1 MPLSILISGRPLKA
15 NRKLKNVFTVKGKC
29 ASNNNLAP
37 SKLNMTPISVA
48 SDAEIESTTPS
59 KTPNKSMKNILNDV
73 DWSISPIRNRFVTI
87 FRFMDTEESFTTLP
101 VVAKQKTGKDV
112 TTTKKSFEE
121 ISMQV
126 ENESPSKEKNVS
138 SNEPKSATPKKNLT
152 EFISTIGLS
161 KVTQENV
168 QEKAVKRSMET
179 QAGSAKVVKKK
190 RSRLKN
196 NNKEPNILEEGV
208 SNHSMRTRSRSNKTI
223 DIPLAAYCSMINK
236 SINQTMDVDQDDAGV
251 EKHPSPISKASAK
264 TNNTTFKNKK
274 NESITK
280 KNNQSIV
287 KRNNRKNISKNL
299 QVTFNEESI
308 CKQDTEESFTT
319 LPVVAK
325 QKTGKDVTTTKKSFE
340 EFIST
345 IGLSKVTQENVQEKA
360 VKRSMET
367 QAGSAKVVK
376 KKRSRL
382 KNNNKEPNILEE
394 GVSNRS
400 MRTRSRSN
408 KTIDIPLAAYCSMIN
423 KSINQTMDVD
433 QDDAGVEKHPSPIS
447 KASAKTNNV
456 TTFNNQSIVKRNNR
470 KNISKNLQII
480 FNEESICKQDFVP
493 SEPLTKK
500 AKRAKRKRV
509 CMPTKNR
516 KSSSKS
522 STSKSSNDTTILN
535 KSRNKSNVSNRSKAV
550 KSLQSIFDDQQ
561 PGTSKATSMSVP
573 CSAVDEV
580 EERPDTEHDENQL
593 ADQQAPEQQVLAD
606 AEELEENSESEADRQ
621 AREDE
626 ECDKGDLFEIERWE
640 RPPVK
645 VQIKNRETNNYDNR
659 DDVQYNSCSTFW
671 RSVSRNVGDPNNLLI
686 SRITG
691 GSGCFTGQIK
701 LRARKRKGE
710 QRPKEELFFFIA
722 RGPVWFTCNSSTWR
736 SHTGEHVVIPK
747 GQKYDV
753 ENKSNHE
760 TRIVYFSPKT

>member
-1 MPLSILISGRPLKA
+1 MPLSPLISGRPLMKG

-37 SKLNMTPISVA
+37 SKLNMTPLSVA
-48 SDAEIESTTPS
+48 SDAESESTTPS
-59 KTPNKSMKNILNDV
+59 KTPNLLNILNDV
-73 DWSISPIRNRFVTI
+73 DWSKSPIRNRTTPSNKSHLRKESPLVEI
-87 FRFMDTEESFTTLP
+87 GNQMSNLTEKEMTCENTDVADEEGTDDLP
-101 VVAKQKTGKDV
+101 DPKQ
-112 TTTKKSFEE
+112 

-138 SNEPKSATPKKNLT
+138 ANEPRSATPKKNLT
-152 EFISTIGLS
+152 
-161 KVTQENV
+161 
-168 QEKAVKRSMET
+168 
-179 QAGSAKVVKKK
+179 
-190 RSRLKN
+190 
-196 NNKEPNILEEGV
+196 
-208 SNHSMRTRSRSNKTI
+208 
-223 DIPLAAYCSMINK
+223 
-236 SINQTMDVDQDDAGV
+236 
-251 EKHPSPISKASAK
+251 
-264 TNNTTFKNKK
+264 
-274 NESITK
+274 
-280 KNNQSIV
+280 
-287 KRNNRKNISKNL
+287 
-299 QVTFNEESI
+299 
-308 CKQDTEESFTT
+308 
-319 LPVVAK
+319 
-325 QKTGKDVTTTKKSFE
+325 

-408 KTIDIPLAAYCSMIN
+408 KTIDISLAAYCSMIN
-423 KSINQTMDVD
+423 KSINQTTDVD

-447 KASAKTNNV
+447 KASAKTNN
-456 TTFNNQSIVKRNNR
+456 TKKNNQSIVKRNNR
-470 KNISKNLQII
+470 KNISKNLQVT
-480 FNEESICKQDFVP
+480 FNEESICKQVFVP

-522 STSKSSNDTTILN
+522 STSKSSNDTTVIN
-535 KSRNKSNVSNRSKAV
+535 KSSNKSTVNNRSKAV
-550 KSLQSIFDDQQ
+550 KSLQATFDDQQ

-580 EERPDTEHDENQL
+580 EERPDTEHHEHNQL
-593 ADQQAPEQQVLAD
+593 AYQQVPEQQVLVD

-645 VQIKNRETNNYDNR
+645 VQIKNRETNDYDNR

-671 RSVSRNVGDPNNLLI
+671 RSASKNVGDPNNLLI

>member
-73 DWSISPIRNRFVTI
+73 DWSISPIRN
-87 FRFMDTEESFTTLP
+87 RFMDTEESFTTLP

-251 EKHPSPISKASAK
+251 EKHPSPISK
-264 TNNTTFKNKK
+264 
-274 NESITK
+274 
-280 KNNQSIV
+280 
-287 KRNNRKNISKNL
+287 
-299 QVTFNEESI
+299 
-308 CKQDTEESFTT
+308 DTEESFTT

-340 EFIST
+340 EISMQVENESPSKEKNVSSNEPKSATPKKNLTEFIST

>member
-1 MPLSILISGRPLKA
+1 MPLSPLISGRPLMKG

-37 SKLNMTPISVA
+37 SKLNMTPLSVA
-48 SDAEIESTTPS
+48 SDAESESTTPS
-59 KTPNKSMKNILNDV
+59 KTPNLLNILNDV
-73 DWSISPIRNRFVTI
+73 DWSKSPIRNRTTPSNKSHLRKESPLVEI
-87 FRFMDTEESFTTLP
+87 GNQMSNLTEKEMTCENTDVADEEGTDDLP
-101 VVAKQKTGKDV
+101 DPKQ
-112 TTTKKSFEE
+112 

-138 SNEPKSATPKKNLT
+138 ANEPRSATPKKNLT
-152 EFISTIGLS
+152 
-161 KVTQENV
+161 
-168 QEKAVKRSMET
+168 
-179 QAGSAKVVKKK
+179 
-190 RSRLKN
+190 
-196 NNKEPNILEEGV
+196 
-208 SNHSMRTRSRSNKTI
+208 
-223 DIPLAAYCSMINK
+223 
-236 SINQTMDVDQDDAGV
+236 
-251 EKHPSPISKASAK
+251 
-264 TNNTTFKNKK
+264 
-274 NESITK
+274 
-280 KNNQSIV
+280 
-287 KRNNRKNISKNL
+287 
-299 QVTFNEESI
+299 
-308 CKQDTEESFTT
+308 
-319 LPVVAK
+319 
-325 QKTGKDVTTTKKSFE
+325 

-408 KTIDIPLAAYCSMIN
+408 KTIDISLAAYCSMIN
-423 KSINQTMDVD
+423 KSINQTTDVD

-447 KASAKTNNV
+447 KASAKTNN
-456 TTFNNQSIVKRNNR
+456 TKKNNQSIVKRNNR
-470 KNISKNLQII
+470 KNISKNLQVT
-480 FNEESICKQDFVP
+480 FNEESICKQVFVP
-493 SEPLTKK
+493 SEPLTKKEFISTIGLSKVTQENVQEKAVKRSMETQAGSAKVVKKKRSRLKNNNKEPNILEEGVSNRSMRTRSRSNKTIDISLAAYCSMINKSINQTTDVDQDDAGVEKHPSPISK

-522 STSKSSNDTTILN
+522 STSKSSNDTTVIN
-535 KSRNKSNVSNRSKAV
+535 KSSNKSTVNNRSKAV
-550 KSLQSIFDDQQ
+550 KSLQATFDDQQ

-580 EERPDTEHDENQL
+580 EERPDTEHHEHNQL
-593 ADQQAPEQQVLAD
+593 AYQQVPEQQVLVD

-645 VQIKNRETNNYDNR
+645 VQIKNRETNDYDNR

-671 RSVSRNVGDPNNLLI
+671 RSASKNVGDPNNLLI

>member
-1 MPLSILISGRPLKA
+1 MPLSPLISGRPLMKG

-37 SKLNMTPISVA
+37 SKLNMTPLSVA
-48 SDAEIESTTPS
+48 SDAESESTTPS
-59 KTPNKSMKNILNDV
+59 KTPNLLNILNDV
-73 DWSISPIRNRFVTI
+73 DWSKSPIRNRTTPSNKSHLRKESPLVEIGNQMSNLTEKE
-87 FRFMDTEESFTTLP
+87 MTCENTDVADEEGTDDLPDPKHTEEFFTTSP
-101 VVAKQKTGKDV
+101 VVAKQRTGIKDV
-112 TTTKKSFEE
+112 TATKDCFEE

-138 SNEPKSATPKKNLT
+138 ANEPRSATPKKNLT
-152 EFISTIGLS
+152 
-161 KVTQENV
+161 
-168 QEKAVKRSMET
+168 
-179 QAGSAKVVKKK
+179 
-190 RSRLKN
+190 
-196 NNKEPNILEEGV
+196 
-208 SNHSMRTRSRSNKTI
+208 
-223 DIPLAAYCSMINK
+223 
-236 SINQTMDVDQDDAGV
+236 
-251 EKHPSPISKASAK
+251 
-264 TNNTTFKNKK
+264 
-274 NESITK
+274 
-280 KNNQSIV
+280 
-287 KRNNRKNISKNL
+287 
-299 QVTFNEESI
+299 
-308 CKQDTEESFTT
+308 
-319 LPVVAK
+319 
-325 QKTGKDVTTTKKSFE
+325 

-408 KTIDIPLAAYCSMIN
+408 KTIDISLAAYCSMIN
-423 KSINQTMDVD
+423 KSINQTTDVD

-447 KASAKTNNV
+447 
-456 TTFNNQSIVKRNNR
+456 
-470 KNISKNLQII
+470 
-480 FNEESICKQDFVP
+480 
-493 SEPLTKK
+493 K

-522 STSKSSNDTTILN
+522 STSKSSNDTTVIN
-535 KSRNKSNVSNRSKAV
+535 KSSNKSTVNNRSKAV
-550 KSLQSIFDDQQ
+550 KSLQATFDDQQ

-580 EERPDTEHDENQL
+580 EERPDTEHHEHNQL
-593 ADQQAPEQQVLAD
+593 AYQQVPEQQVLVD

-645 VQIKNRETNNYDNR
+645 VQIKNRETNDYDNR

-671 RSVSRNVGDPNNLLI
+671 RSASKNVGDPNNLLI

>member
-73 DWSISPIRNRFVTI
+73 DWSISPIRN
-87 FRFMDTEESFTTLP
+87 RFMDTEESFTTLP

-251 EKHPSPISKASAK
+251 EKHPSPISK
-264 TNNTTFKNKK
+264 
-274 NESITK
+274 
-280 KNNQSIV
+280 
-287 KRNNRKNISKNL
+287 
-299 QVTFNEESI
+299 
-308 CKQDTEESFTT
+308 
-319 LPVVAK
+319 
-325 QKTGKDVTTTKKSFE
+325 